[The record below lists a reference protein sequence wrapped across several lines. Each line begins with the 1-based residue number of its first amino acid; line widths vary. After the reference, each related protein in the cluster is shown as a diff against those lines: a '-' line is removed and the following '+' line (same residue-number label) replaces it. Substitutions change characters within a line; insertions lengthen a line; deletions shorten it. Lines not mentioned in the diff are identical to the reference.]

1 MPAASGCQQF
11 KWHEGVTVS
20 VEMFQN
26 GEVPR
31 DLVYSS
37 FSLSNTCIPGRC
49 NEYLKMQQDFPGSDW
64 EPECPLQG
72 EEVPALVRELRFPH
86 ATRCGRKKKINTWC
100 WSVKQVKTQ
109 GSGTSWW
116 SRVQWLRL
124 CAPSAGGLGSLP
136 CGGTRS
142 HLLQLRVHIP
152 QLKIP
157 RASTKVWQPNK
168 QVNKENLKVQIIT
181 SRSFTC
187 VRDIR
192 KSWRKKNNSSPVRLP
207 CTW

>member
-1 MPAASGCQQF
+1 MQWVFKNAAGLPWQWLRTWMSTAGGRGSSPGQGTKIPPC
-11 KWHEGVTVS
+11 HTVWP
-20 VEMFQN
+20 Q
-26 GEVPR
+26 
-31 DLVYSS
+31 
-37 FSLSNTCIPGRC
+37 
-49 NEYLKMQQDFPGSDW
+49 
-64 EPECPLQG
+64 
-72 EEVPALVRELRFPH
+72 
-86 ATRCGRKKKINTWC
+86 KKINTWC